1 MPHVSVKMWKGKT
14 EQQKQELK
22 EKIVAAVREAT
33 GAGDY
38 WISVAIEDVEP
49 ADWGKVYTEEIEPK
63 GDNLY
68 KKPGYT
74 LDDL

>member
-22 EKIVAAVREAT
+22 EKIITAVKEAT

-38 WISVAIEDVEP
+38 WISVAIEDVDP
-49 ADWGKVYTEEIEPK
+49 SDWKKVYKEEILPK
-63 GDNLY
+63 GDKLY

-74 LDDL
+74 EDDL